1 MKTSV
6 VLSTYNGEQ
15 YIIEQLE
22 SIKNQTRI
30 PDEVLIYDDCST
42 DQTVELVRNFID
54 KNRSVSYT
62 HLDVYKRQFL

>member
-54 KNRSVSYT
+54 KNR
-62 HLDVYKRQFL
+62 LDVSAK